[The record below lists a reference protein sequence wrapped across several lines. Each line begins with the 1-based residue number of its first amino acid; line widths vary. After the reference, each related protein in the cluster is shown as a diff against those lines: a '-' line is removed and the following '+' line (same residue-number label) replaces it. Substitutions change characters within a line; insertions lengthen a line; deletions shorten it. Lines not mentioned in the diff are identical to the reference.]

1 LLSWEVEG
9 GAVNVSSTDFVS
21 EIDIRGTVPL
31 ETNVEGWSSV
41 IYEDRVQEDN
51 ERSSV
56 REWPM
61 TESESF
67 GLESFHTWL
76 MEYFLDKILF
86 TC

>member
-1 LLSWEVEG
+1 LSWEVEG

-21 EIDIRGTVPL
+21 EIDIRGIVPL

-51 ERSSV
+51 ERSLV

-61 TESESF
+61 TESGRSF
-67 GLESFHTWL
+67 GSWKFSHVADG
-76 MEYFLDKILF
+76 MFP
-86 TC
+86 